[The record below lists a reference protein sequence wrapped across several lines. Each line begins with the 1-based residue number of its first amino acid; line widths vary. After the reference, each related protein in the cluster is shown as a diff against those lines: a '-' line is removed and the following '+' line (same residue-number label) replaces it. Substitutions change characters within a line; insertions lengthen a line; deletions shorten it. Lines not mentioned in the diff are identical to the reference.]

1 MPQPPVQLEPVT
13 PDPRKLWMTALILV
27 VIMVVGAVAILGA
40 YRSYNR
46 KQATSDRP
54 AMNSNRLTPEKDLP
68 LVRQDGGRGALLDL
82 SGKVILIQV
91 VSSAQPETSERT
103 NGVMKRMAEQY
114 AANDDVALVSL
125 VVDPGPPEKA
135 LESLTTAATALGA
148 SLPKWWVG
156 TNQQELLHKYVKKE
170 FKASIFPHQED
181 GKWVF
186 DTSLVL
192 LDRNGI
198 VRQPV
203 VPQKRGGSP
212 YVGPFDF
219 DQAASW
225 DERGIKTGTERSNAG
240 ELEALLGKTIDI
252 LLTEAVQ
259 KPSDSKAPLYFL
271 GAGVAL
277 AIGGVGYFVI
287 SSRKRLRNP

>member
-27 VIMVVGAVAILGA
+27 VIMIVGAVAILGA

-46 KQATSDRP
+46 KHSTSDRP

-68 LVRQDGGRGALLDL
+68 LVRQDGGRAALLDL

-91 VSSAQPETSERT
+91 VSSAQPGTSERT

-114 AANDDVALVSL
+114 AANDGVALVSL

-135 LESLTTAATALGA
+135 LESLTTAAAALGA
-148 SLPKWWVG
+148 TLPKWWVG

-170 FKASIFPHQED
+170 FKASVFPHQED

-225 DERGIKTGTERSNAG
+225 DERGIKTGTGRSNYG

-252 LLTEAVQ
+252 LLTEPVQ
-259 KPSDSKAPLYFL
+259 KPSDSKVTLYFL
-271 GAGVAL
+271 GAAVAL
-277 AIGGVGYFVI
+277 AVGGAVYFVI